1 MNVCVKIASR
11 IKAVASLEGSCKRS
25 IRLQTLPF
33 ICVGSVWK
41 VLHTL
46 NGVAQECKLLLPPYE
61 KVSRHNDK
69 AERMD
74 RHVEGWSSWHQS
86 RWREE
91 TRLKDTAYFVM
102 CVAGMWRQLWALL
115 RVQCSVVPVGNC
127 CITWVF
133 AVQRWPRQF
142 NLLPPTASQ
151 WVGIR
156 CLLSFI
162 WESYYTMSIVEMAEP
177 HTEWRTPWPWA
188 GKGFFT
194 PCIFLWITL
203 FLSQEPRADGL
214 NSTCDDEPSTYRVP
228 LKVWIR
234 PIRNINLC
242 GI

>member
-1 MNVCVKIASR
+1 M
-11 IKAVASLEGSCKRS
+11 ASLEGCLSYWRV
-25 IRLQTLPF
+25 LQKVYQASDIPISL
-33 ICVGSVWK
+33 CGSVWT

-46 NGVAQECKLLLPPYE
+46 TDAAQECKFLLPPYE

-69 AERMD
+69 AEGMA

-86 RWREE
+86 RWRKEM
-91 TRLKDTAYFVM
+91 RPKDTAYFVM

-115 RVQCSVVPVGNC
+115 HVQCSVVPVGNC

-133 AVQRWPRQF
+133 AVRRWPPLF
-142 NLLPPTASQ
+142 NLLLPTPSQ
-151 WVGIR
+151 WLGIK
-156 CLLSFI
+156 CHSFRNH
-162 WESYYTMSIVEMAEP
+162 YTMSVVETAEP
-177 HTEWRTPWPWA
+177 HTEWRTPWPWV

-203 FLSQEPRADGL
+203 FLSQGPCADGL
-214 NSTCDDEPSTYRVP
+214 NSTCDNEPSTYRVP